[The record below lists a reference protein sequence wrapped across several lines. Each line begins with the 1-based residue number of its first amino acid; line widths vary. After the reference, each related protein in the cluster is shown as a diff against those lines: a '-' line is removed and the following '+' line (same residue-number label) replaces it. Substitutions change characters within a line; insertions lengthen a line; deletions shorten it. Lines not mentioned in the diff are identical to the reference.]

1 MRKAE
6 GLAGAQVGV
15 DGRIVHGGLG
25 RVLQQNMND
34 ISLFDGFLYVVHG
47 KAVGLGVLPAIV
59 HGSVANAHNHVD
71 AAVAQV
77 FALCLA
83 LAAVTDDGN
92 GLSVQHGNINVFVP
106 VNFTKL

>member
-34 ISLFDGFLYVVHG
+34 IRLFDGFLYVVHG

-71 AAVAQV
+71 AAVAQ
-77 FALCLA
+77 ALPCA
-83 LAAVTDDGN
+83 LPW
-92 GLSVQHGNINVFVP
+92 LP
-106 VNFTKL
+106 